1 MPAKTL
7 KVRSLSKIVDDSCN
21 YKENNYTKEGTACCS
36 VLQFWLWQADKYL
49 HVSFNIS
56 KESHVTLKIDKR
68 LHLETVF
75 HMATVNTM
83 FSIRGQEELSMK
95 SYSYK
100 FS

>member
-1 MPAKTL
+1 M
-7 KVRSLSKIVDDSCN
+7 
-21 YKENNYTKEGTACCS
+21 
-36 VLQFWLWQADKYL
+36 LQFWLWQADKYL

-56 KESHVTLKIDKR
+56 KESHVIPKIDKR

-75 HMATVNTM
+75 HMVTVNTM

>member
-1 MPAKTL
+1 MILLTTKKTIIQR
-7 KVRSLSKIVDDSCN
+7 KAQHAVQ
-21 YKENNYTKEGTACCS
+21 CCS
-36 VLQFWLWQADKYL
+36 FGCGKLTSTYMFHLL
-49 HVSFNIS
+49 LS

>member
-1 MPAKTL
+1 MLFSAAVL
-7 KVRSLSKIVDDSCN
+7 AVASWQVLS
-21 YKENNYTKEGTACCS
+21 
-36 VLQFWLWQADKYL
+36 
-49 HVSFNIS
+49 NIS

-83 FSIRGQEELSMK
+83 FSIHGQEELSMK

-100 FS
+100 FSWFYWSRQP

>member
-1 MPAKTL
+1 M
-7 KVRSLSKIVDDSCN
+7 
-21 YKENNYTKEGTACCS
+21 
-36 VLQFWLWQADKYL
+36 LQFWLWQADKYL

-68 LHLETVF
+68 LYLETVF
-75 HMATVNTM
+75 HMVTVNTM
-83 FSIRGQEELSMK
+83 FRIRGQEELSMK

>member
-7 KVRSLSKIVDDSCN
+7 KVRSLSKIVDDSFN
-21 YKENNYTKEGTACCS
+21 YKGTACCS

-75 HMATVNTM
+75 HMVTVNTM